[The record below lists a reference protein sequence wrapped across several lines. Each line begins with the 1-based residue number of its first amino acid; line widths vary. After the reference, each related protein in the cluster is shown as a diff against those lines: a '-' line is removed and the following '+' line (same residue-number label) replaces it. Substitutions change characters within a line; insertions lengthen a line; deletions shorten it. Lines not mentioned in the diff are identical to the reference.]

1 MLVSI
6 RRLLS
11 TIFLVIF
18 LTGCGTTTEKTTAAV
33 TSSPQTTLAN
43 SSQTANSPAQRVVAL
58 SSLAADIIYQL
69 DNTKLVGIPGSS
81 LLRKNSAFDNITR
94 VSEGRT
100 APNLEKIVALKPDL
114 VIGAQGFSNQTT
126 KKLEKL
132 GIPTLLT
139 EVNNWESLEQ
149 LTKNL
154 AQTIDA
160 DPQPLLKRYQSFLP
174 ENNPQT
180 LSSLA
185 LVSTQPILTPNK
197 NSWAGDLLAKF
208 QLKNVAADLQGKSP
222 IAGYVTLSAE
232 KILQQN
238 PEILLV
244 ANPPL
249 AKDETELLKSFKK
262 QPFWNKLQATQNNR
276 VYIFDYYGL
285 VNPGS
290 IDAIEEACNKLKQA
304 IKPN

>member
-1 MLVSI
+1 MFASI

-11 TIFLVIF
+11 AILLVIF
-18 LTGCGTTTEKTTAAV
+18 LTSCATTTEKPTATV
-33 TSSPQTTLAN
+33 TSSPQTTLTN
-43 SSQTANSPAQRVVAL
+43 SSQTPNSSTQRVVAL

-81 LLRKNSAFDNITR
+81 LLRKNSAFDNITT

-126 KKLEKL
+126 TKLEKL
-132 GIPTLLT
+132 GIATLLT
-139 EVNNWESLEQ
+139 EVNDWESLEE

-160 DPQPLLKRYQSFLP
+160 DPQPLLKRYQTFLP
-174 ENNPQT
+174 ENNSQG
-180 LSSLA
+180 LSSLL
-185 LVSTQPILTPNK
+185 LVSTQPILSPNK
-197 NSWAGDLLAKF
+197 NSWAGDLLTKF
-208 QLKNVAADLQGKSP
+208 QLKNVAAELQGKSP

-249 AKDETELLKSFKK
+249 AKDETELLESFKK
-262 QPFWNKLQATQNNR
+262 QSFWNKLQATENNR

>member
-1 MLVSI
+1 MFASI

-11 TIFLVIF
+11 AILLVIF
-18 LTGCGTTTEKTTAAV
+18 LTGCATTTEKPTATVTT
-33 TSSPQTTLAN
+33 SPYSTLTN
-43 SSQTANSPAQRVVAL
+43 SSQTPNSPAQRVVSL
-58 SSLAADIIYQL
+58 SPLVADIISQL

-81 LLRKNSAFDNITR
+81 LLRKNSAFDNITT

-100 APNLEKIVALKPDL
+100 PPNLEKIVALKPDL

-126 KKLEKL
+126 TKLEKL

-139 EVNNWESLEQ
+139 EVNDWESLEE

-154 AQTIDA
+154 AQTINA
-160 DPQPLLKRYQSFLP
+160 DPQPLLKRYQTFLP
-174 ENNPQT
+174 ENNSQG
-180 LSSLA
+180 LSSLL
-185 LVSTQPILTPNK
+185 LVSTQPILSPNK
-197 NSWAGDLLAKF
+197 NSWAGDLLTKF

-222 IAGYVTLSAE
+222 VAGYVTLSAE

-249 AKDETELLKSFKK
+249 AKDETELLESFKK
-262 QPFWNKLQATQNNR
+262 QSFWNKLQATQNNR

>member
-1 MLVSI
+1 MLFSI

-11 TIFLVIF
+11 AILLVLFLS
-18 LTGCGTTTEKTTAAV
+18 GCATTTEKPTATV
-33 TSSPQTTLAN
+33 TSSSQTTLTN
-43 SSQTANSPAQRVVAL
+43 SSQTPNSPVQRVVAL

-126 KKLEKL
+126 TKLEKL

-139 EVNNWESLEQ
+139 EVDNWESLEE

-160 DPQPLLKRYQSFLP
+160 DPQPLLKRYQTFLL
-174 ENNPQT
+174 ENNSQD
-180 LSSLA
+180 LSSLV
-185 LVSTQPILTPNK
+185 LVSTQPILSPNK
-197 NSWAGDLLAKF
+197 NSWAGDLLTKF

-249 AKDETELLKSFKK
+249 AKDDTELLKSFKK

-304 IKPN
+304 IKSN